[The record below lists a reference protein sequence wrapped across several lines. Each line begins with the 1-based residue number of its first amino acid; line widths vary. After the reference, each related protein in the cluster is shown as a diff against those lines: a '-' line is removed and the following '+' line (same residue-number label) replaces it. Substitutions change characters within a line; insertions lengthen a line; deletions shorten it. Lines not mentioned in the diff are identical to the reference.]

1 MALISSGAPEAAQ
14 ISEGSSSAAAHPG
27 HLQRKHTALRLPC
40 RAASLRGEVRE
51 AEGSEEPGDK
61 GRLAPRQ
68 SGERSALVTAGV
80 LSASPRAPA
89 QTKQVCMGSVLMGSV
104 QSFLA

>member
-1 MALISSGAPEAAQ
+1 M
-14 ISEGSSSAAAHPG
+14 
-27 HLQRKHTALRLPC
+27 
-40 RAASLRGEVRE
+40 RE

-80 LSASPRAPA
+80 LITSPRAPA
-89 QTKQVCMGSVLMGSV
+89 QTKQVCMGSVLMGSLSSV
-104 QSFLA
+104 FFGLVSTWFGGPPAIQRCLAPLRPHHSQSGVAKTRARLNHEL